1 MRIPENGARG
11 NVKGKRQRRVEITE
25 RRLLRRSW
33 PRLQVSLI
41 LSLTGMAGF
50 LTSFC
55 LLHLGVSRMWLRY
68 PIAILTAY
76 GVFLMLLGIWLWL
89 QRHSPDIDPDLST
102 LDFTPSS
109 TSGPGESLHF
119 GGGDAGAGG
128 AGGSW
133 GESVSPASTASSES
147 SGSADIGFD
156 LDFGEG
162 CLVVIALLAVAGG
175 LVASFY
181 VIYIA
186 PALLAEI
193 LVDGAM
199 VAGLYRRVKNIEP
212 GNWLQT
218 AVRRTILP
226 AILAAVFFTIAGVA
240 LQKAYPAAQSIGDVW
255 NQLKR
260 S

>member
-1 MRIPENGARG
+1 M
-11 NVKGKRQRRVEITE
+11 E

-33 PRLQVSLI
+33 PRLQISLI
-41 LSLTGMAGF
+41 LLLTGMAGF

-76 GVFLMLLGIWLWL
+76 VVFLLLLDVWLWL
-89 QRHSPDIDPDLST
+89 QRHRLSGVSDLLS
-102 LDFTPSS
+102 LDFPRSS
-109 TSGPGESLHF
+109 TTSSGESLHF
-119 GGGDAGAGG
+119 GGGDAGGGG

-133 GESVSPASTASSES
+133 GEGVSSSTSASTASSGNT
-147 SGSADIGFD
+147 GSADVGFD

-162 CLVVIALLAVAGG
+162 CLVVVVLLAILGG

-199 VAGLYRRVKNIEP
+199 VAGLYRRIKNIEP

-218 AVRRTILP
+218 AVRRTLLP
-226 AILAAVFFTIAGVA
+226 AILAAVFFTVAGVA
-240 LQKAYPAAQSIGDVW
+240 LQRAFPEAQSIGDVW
-255 NQLKR
+255 NHIKG

>member
-1 MRIPENGARG
+1 
-11 NVKGKRQRRVEITE
+11 
-25 RRLLRRSW
+25 
-33 PRLQVSLI
+33 
-41 LSLTGMAGF
+41 
-50 LTSFC
+50 
-55 LLHLGVSRMWLRY
+55 MWLRY
-68 PIAILTAY
+68 PVAILTAY

-89 QRHSPDIDPDLST
+89 QRHSLDADLLD
-102 LDFTPSS
+102 LDFHRSS
-109 TSGPGESLHF
+109 ASDTAESLHF
-119 GGGDAGAGG
+119 GGGDGGGGG

-133 GESVSPASTASSES
+133 GESVSSSTSASSAS
-147 SGSADIGFD
+147 SGGSGSADIGFG
-156 LDFGEG
+156 LDFEEG
-162 CLVVIALLAVAGG
+162 CLVVIALLALVGG

-199 VAGLYRRVKNIEP
+199 VAGLYRRVRNIEP

-226 AILAAVFFTIAGVA
+226 AILAAVFFTVAGVA
-240 LQKAYPAAQSIGDVW
+240 LQKAYPTAQSIGDVW
-255 NQLKR
+255 NQFKR

>member
-1 MRIPENGARG
+1 
-11 NVKGKRQRRVEITE
+11 
-25 RRLLRRSW
+25 
-33 PRLQVSLI
+33 
-41 LSLTGMAGF
+41 MAGF

-68 PIAILTAY
+68 PVAILTAY

-89 QRHSPDIDPDLST
+89 QRHSLDVDPDLAT
-102 LDFTPSS
+102 LDFTSS
-109 TSGPGESLHF
+109 SSSGPGESLHF
-119 GGGDAGAGG
+119 GGGDAGGGG

-133 GESVSPASTASSES
+133 GESVSSSTSASSVS
-147 SGSADIGFD
+147 GGGSGSADIGFG
-156 LDFGEG
+156 LDFEEG
-162 CLVVIALLAVAGG
+162 CLVVIALLALVGG

-199 VAGLYRRVKNIEP
+199 VAGLYRRVKNIEQ

-226 AILAAVFFTIAGVA
+226 AILAAAFFTVAGVA
-240 LQKAYPAAQSIGDVW
+240 LQKAYPTAQSIGDVW
-255 NQLKR
+255 NQFKR
-260 S
+260 

>member
-1 MRIPENGARG
+1 
-11 NVKGKRQRRVEITE
+11 VKGKRQRRVEITE

-33 PRLQVSLI
+33 PRLHVSLI

-68 PIAILTAY
+68 PVAILTAY

-89 QRHSPDIDPDLST
+89 QRHSLDVDPDLPT

-109 TSGPGESLHF
+109 ASGPGESLH
-119 GGGDAGAGG
+119 DAGGGG

-133 GESVSPASTASSES
+133 GESVSSSTSASSVS
-147 SGSADIGFD
+147 SGGSGSADIGFG
-156 LDFGEG
+156 LDFEEG
-162 CLVVIALLAVAGG
+162 CLVVIALLALVGG

-199 VAGLYRRVKNIEP
+199 VAGLYRRVKHIEQ

-226 AILAAVFFTIAGVA
+226 AILAAVFFTVAGVA
-240 LQKAYPAAQSIGDVW
+240 LQKAYPTAQSIGDVW
-255 NQLKR
+255 NQFKR
-260 S
+260 

>member
-1 MRIPENGARG
+1 
-11 NVKGKRQRRVEITE
+11 
-25 RRLLRRSW
+25 
-33 PRLQVSLI
+33 LI

-89 QRHSPDIDPDLST
+89 QRHSLDADLLD
-102 LDFTPSS
+102 LDFHRSS
-109 TSGPGESLHF
+109 ASDTAESLHF
-119 GGGDAGAGG
+119 GGGDGGGGG

-133 GESVSPASTASSES
+133 GESVSSSTSPSSAS
-147 SGSADIGFD
+147 SGSSAADIGFD

-162 CLVVIALLAVAGG
+162 CLVVIALLAVVGG

-226 AILAAVFFTIAGVA
+226 AILAAVFFTVAGVA
-240 LQKAYPAAQSIGDVW
+240 LQKAFPKAQSIGDVW
-255 NQLKR
+255 NHLKR